1 MPTGKKPAAKAGKVS
16 AGKKPAKADKPMAVA
31 ADKPKSK

>member
-1 MPTGKKPAAKAGKVS
+1 MPTGKKPAGKAGKGP
-16 AGKKPAKADKPMAVA
+16 AKKPAKSDKTMAVA

>member
-1 MPTGKKPAAKAGKVS
+1 MPTGKKPAAKAAKGS
-16 AGKKPAKADKPMAVA
+16 AGKKPAKTAKPMTVA